1 MMEKVGIGK
10 DLIFI
15 VYLLCLLNFVLP
27 ACVVLKI
34 VY

>member
-1 MMEKVGIGK
+1 MMEEVVIGK
-10 DLIFI
+10 DFIFI

-34 VY
+34 K